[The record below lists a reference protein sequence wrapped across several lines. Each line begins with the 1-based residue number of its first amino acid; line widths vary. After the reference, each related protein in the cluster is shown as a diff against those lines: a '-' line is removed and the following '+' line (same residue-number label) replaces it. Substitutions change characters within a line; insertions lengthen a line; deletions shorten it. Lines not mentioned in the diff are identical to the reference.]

1 MDNDV
6 DLLKERTSPPV
17 PPVVLSARDSNGLT
31 ALHKAAGLA
40 NTRVVEYLLSVW
52 PESATEK
59 DATGK
64 TPLHYAASAKNN
76 DRCFNL
82 LVQAGADEETQDN
95 VSELVAQV
103 VIVNLYC
110 FPFLSSF
117 IAQNKRIPNFYK
129 TKAGQNEMD
138 RSVLTVVPDAPRIPQ
153 IAATEFDWNVINPD
167 QV

>member
-1 MDNDV
+1 ME
-6 DLLKERTSPPV
+6 LLKEKTSPPV

-40 NTRVVEYLLSVW
+40 HTSVVEYLLSVW

-59 DATGK
+59 DVTGK

-82 LVQAGADEETQDN
+82 LVQAGADEEAQDN
-95 VSELVAQV
+95 VRQFELVNLRR
-103 VIVNLYC
+103 IVY
-110 FPFLSSF
+110 FFSVSIVHPQRQKVAS
-117 IAQNKRIPNFYK
+117 YY
-129 TKAGQNEMD
+129 
-138 RSVLTVVPDAPRIPQ
+138 RSRASDVERSNLTVVPESPRIPQ
-153 IAATEFDWNVINPD
+153 TAANEFDWNVINPD